1 MTASEAGVPEAKF
14 AEQPVIAAGTVL
26 SCRKCGSSAIAY
38 PTRTMDPRW
47 MLGYCTVCKKSQ
59 IVDVLVP
66 RRG

>member
-1 MTASEAGVPEAKF
+1 MTARDDRDVEPEF
-14 AEQPVIAAGTVL
+14 AEQPVLDTGTVL
-26 SCRKCGSSAIAY
+26 ACRQCGSGAIAY

-47 MLGYCTVCKKSQ
+47 MLGYCTACKKRQ